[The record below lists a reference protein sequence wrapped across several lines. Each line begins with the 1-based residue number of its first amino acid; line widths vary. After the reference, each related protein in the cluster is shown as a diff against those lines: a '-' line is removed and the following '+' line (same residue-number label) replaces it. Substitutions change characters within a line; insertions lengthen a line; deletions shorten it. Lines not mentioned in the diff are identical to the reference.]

1 MSDRVRLSDSDTPIG
16 HLPPSAFPLPP
27 SKVPDLAAKLAST
40 VRTLQIIVLAMVVVP
55 LIFAGVV
62 LVIGSQAP
70 VDPAPIQGEVVAPR
84 QGGETMGRVAM
95 GFGLIALVVQQWMGR
110 YVTSQAVENLRHH
123 AMQSPERLAEALLTG
138 TVVSC
143 AICEGAAF
151 LNLIAYM
158 ASEAS
163 LNLWMGLLLV
173 ASNASKFP
181 TMGRVLAWTE
191 KTMEKVAGRQ

>member
-1 MSDRVRLSDSDTPIG
+1 M
-16 HLPPSAFPLPP
+16 
-27 SKVPDLAAKLAST
+27 PDLADKLAST

-62 LVIGSQAP
+62 LVIGGQAP
-70 VDPAPIQGEVVAPR
+70 ADPAPIQGEMVAP
-84 QGGETMGRVAM
+84 QGGVAMGRVAM
-95 GFGLIALVVQQWMGR
+95 GFGLVALIVQQWMGR

-123 AMQSPERLAEALLTG
+123 AMHSPERLAEALLTG

-158 ASEAS
+158 ASQSS

-173 ASNASKFP
+173 ASNAMKFP
-181 TMGRVLAWTE
+181 TMRKVLNWTE
-191 KTMEKVAGRQ
+191 RTMEKVAGRQ